1 MTVLETERLRLRRLS
16 LDDAAFILDLLN
28 EPSFLNYIGDKGVR
42 TLDDARDYILTGPM
56 ASYERHGF
64 GLYLVELKERGVPM
78 GICGLLKRDALD
90 DVDVG
95 FAFLPAFWLQGYAF
109 ESASAVIAYG
119 RRALGL
125 NRIVAVTQSDNVGS
139 IKTLEKVGLTFERM
153 VRLSEDG
160 PEIQL
165 FASKYVKAKSPLRR
179 RRRLCRGQ

>member
-1 MTVLETERLRLRRLS
+1 MTILETERLRLRRLS
-16 LDDAAFILDLLN
+16 LDDAAFILELLN
-28 EPSFLNYIGDKGVR
+28 EPSFLHFIGDKGVR

-78 GICGLLKRDALD
+78 GTCGLLKRDALD
-90 DVDVG
+90 DPDVG
-95 FAFLPAFWLQGYAF
+95 FAFRPAFWLQGYAF

-139 IKTLEKVGLTFERM
+139 IKTLEKIGLTFEKM
-153 VRLSEDG
+153 IRLSEDG

-165 FASKYVKAKSPLRR
+165 FASEI
-179 RRRLCRGQ
+179 